1 MHKPV
6 LVDEAVSYL
15 NCSPGGIYVDATLG
29 SGGHAVK
36 ILSGHQFIGKL
47 IGIDQDPEA
56 ISIARERLK
65 EFQEKTVIIQDNF
78 ANIQDILK
86 GLRVGEVD
94 GILLD
99 LGFSSHQLESA
110 ERGFSFMLEG
120 PLDMRMDRSAGFTA
134 FDLVNRSPLPALE
147 KIIRDYG
154 EERWAKRIA
163 RSIVTRRQK
172 EKIRTTT
179 ELAEIVARVIP
190 RGRFLQKIHPATKTF
205 QALRIAVNDE
215 LTNLEK
221 VLPDGVDLL
230 KRGGRLCVIS
240 FHSLEDRIVKT
251 AFQLWARREAKALIL
266 TPKPVRAGPEEV
278 RENPRARSARLRV
291 AERL

>member
-1 MHKPV
+1 MHQPV

-15 NCSPGGIYVDATLG
+15 NCSPGGIYIDATLG
-29 SGGHAVK
+29 SGGHALR
-36 ILSGHQFIGKL
+36 ILKDNRSIGKL
-47 IGIDQDPEA
+47 IGIDRDAEA
-56 ISIARERLK
+56 IEQAREILK

-78 ANIQDILK
+78 ANIQGILK
-86 GLRVGEVD
+86 GLRVSGVD

-99 LGFSSHQLESA
+99 LGFSSHQLENA

-251 AFQLWARREAKALIL
+251 AFQSWARREAKALIL
-266 TPKPVRAGPEEV
+266 TPKPVMAGPEEV

>member
-1 MHKPV
+1 MHQPV

-29 SGGHAVK
+29 SGGHALR
-36 ILSGHQFIGKL
+36 ILRDNRSIGKL
-47 IGIDQDPEA
+47 IGIDRDAEA
-56 ISIARERLK
+56 IEQAREILK
-65 EFQEKTVIIQDNF
+65 EFQEKTVIVQEDF
-78 ANIQDILK
+78 ARIREILDWLK
-86 GLRVGEVD
+86 IDKVD

-99 LGFSSHQLESA
+99 LGFSSHQLENA

-179 ELAEIVARVIP
+179 KLAEIVARVIP
-190 RGRFLQKIHPATKTF
+190 RGRFPQKIHPATKTF

-251 AFQLWARREAKALIL
+251 AFQSWARREAKALIL
-266 TPKPVRAGPEEV
+266 TPKPVMAGPEEV
-278 RENPRARSARLRV
+278 RGNPRARSARLRV